1 MTFASDL
8 VAQLERVTAGQPI
21 PCVRALHLP
30 PAEAAAA
37 KNGEFCALELDDGA
51 LGISYVLLGGLL
63 TRLAAADDPQTI
75 VGMDALQLARE
86 FVAPAAD
93 SGDRELRRTL
103 GFAACNA
110 LSRTVMTRM
119 GFAPP
124 RATDSIGGSRPA
136 RRADHVGMVGL
147 FSPLLKQVT
156 AAGAR
161 LTVIE
166 LNPDYAGHYDG
177 YRVTLDASALEG
189 CNKVLSTST
198 ILLNHTVDDMLAHC
212 RRAGRIVLIGPSA
225 GCLPD
230 PLFARGVSVV
240 GGSWITDRAG
250 FVDALRRG
258 ESWSAFAY
266 KFALAAADSARR
278 ARKRMTVGPH
288 RSPMKNKKHEQQR
301 DFSPCISPPGWSS
314 FSSSLRCYGPVTPSS
329 VAWRSNAW
337 TRCGSTR
344 CAGCSPSCCCCRSAG
359 AHSARRR
366 RARRSARAG
375 RTSRCSG

>member
-124 RATDSIGGSRPA
+124 RATDSIGGIDPQA
-136 RRADHVGMVGL
+136 GDHVGMVGL

-230 PLFARGVSVV
+230 PLFARGVTLF
-240 GGSWITDRAG
+240 GGSWITDAAAV
-250 FVDALRRG
+250 VDALRAGEAWSAHARKYAIRRG
-258 ESWSAFAY
+258 EY
-266 KFALAAADSARR
+266 PGLARLAVASGRR
-278 ARKRMTVGPH
+278 P
-288 RSPMKNKKHEQQR
+288 
-301 DFSPCISPPGWSS
+301 
-314 FSSSLRCYGPVTPSS
+314 
-329 VAWRSNAW
+329 
-337 TRCGSTR
+337 
-344 CAGCSPSCCCCRSAG
+344 
-359 AHSARRR
+359 
-366 RARRSARAG
+366 
-375 RTSRCSG
+375 